1 MLGVPYPC
9 IARGG
14 VFVWIRLHLAAI
26 RAVESQQ
33 STILRTMGNQ
43 GAMTR
48 TAYRYGLVALLATA
62 KALSSQL
69 SSDVRHSGRQTIG
82 AVLTSDK
89 SQHRSWNALMDK
101 CIGKKLLVIAV
112 SLLTLETVVV
122 ARRRGSLFELDTVV
136 QCRHG
141 HRFTTWWIPGVS
153 FKALR
158 LLWWRLQYCPVGE
171 HYSIVTPVAITAIAD
186 DELRQAQDRH
196 DIRIP

>member
-1 MLGVPYPC
+1 
-9 IARGG
+9 
-14 VFVWIRLHLAAI
+14 
-26 RAVESQQ
+26 
-33 STILRTMGNQ
+33 MGNH
-43 GAMTR
+43 GAKAHR
-48 TAYRYGLVALLATA
+48 HDLTAQLATA

-82 AVLTSDK
+82 AVLTSGK

-101 CIGKKLLVIAV
+101 YIGKNILVIGV
-112 SLLTLETVVV
+112 SLLTLETAVV
-122 ARRRGSLFELDTVV
+122 ARRRGSLFKLDTVV
-136 QCRHG
+136 QGRHG

-171 HYSIVTPVAITAIAD
+171 HYSVVTPVAVAAIAD
-186 DELRQAQDRH
+186 TELQQAQDRH